1 MSRIGN
7 NPVKLPPKVEV
18 TLGTGEISVK
28 GPLGTLSRTFGADVT
43 VERNG
48 EELVFKATNDEAG
61 AHAGN
66 AARARRQYGQGCHP
80 GLREK
85 LSLVGVGYRAQAAG
99 DKINLSLGFSHPV
112 VHLMPKGVTVQT
124 PVQTEILVKG
134 IDKQQVGQV
143 AAEIRA
149 YRPPEP
155 YKGKGVRYADERVN
169 DQGNEEEVTH
179 SATCARIVGSLRA
192 GVLSGKVCTTMN
204 KKKLESA
211 ARAKPGCAS
220 PSSARRAWRWAARTA
235 TSTRRSSRRPATR
248 CSRAR
253 RRSRPT
259 CARTSRTAATRPPRR

>member
-48 EELVFKATNDEAG
+48 EELVFKAMNEEAG
-61 AHAGN
+61 ALQGTL
-66 AARARRQYGQGCHP
+66 RALVANMVKGVTQGF
-80 GLREK
+80 EKK

-112 VHLMPKGVTVQT
+112 VHAMPKGVKVET
-124 PVQTEILVKG
+124 PQQTEIVVKG

-155 YKGKGVRYADERVN
+155 YKGKGVRYVDEQVKLK
-169 DQGNEEEVTH
+169 ET
-179 SATCARIVGSLRA
+179 
-192 GVLSGKVCTTMN
+192 
-204 KKKLESA
+204 KKK
-211 ARAKPGCAS
+211 
-220 PSSARRAWRWAARTA
+220 
-235 TSTRRSSRRPATR
+235 
-248 CSRAR
+248 
-253 RRSRPT
+253 
-259 CARTSRTAATRPPRR
+259 